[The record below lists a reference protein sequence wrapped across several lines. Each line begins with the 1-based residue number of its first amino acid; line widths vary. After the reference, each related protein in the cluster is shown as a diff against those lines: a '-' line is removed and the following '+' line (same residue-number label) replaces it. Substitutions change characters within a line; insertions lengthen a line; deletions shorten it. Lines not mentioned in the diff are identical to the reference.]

1 MRKLV
6 VANIMSLDGF
16 YEGPGK
22 DVMALPFDPAFD
34 DYNAERLRAA
44 DTLLVGRTT
53 FEQLKG
59 YWPSVAEDPDA
70 GPAEREVSQLLG
82 SIEKVVISDG
92 LTAAQT
98 SPWDSTRIVKR
109 AGAHAE
115 VAALKQRRGGEL
127 LMVGSHVL
135 WNDLLRAG
143 LVDELRLMVGP
154 AVLGAGTPA
163 FDGGLRVPL
172 ELLEARRLE
181 NSALV
186 LLRYGV
192 RQAA

>member
-6 VANIMSLDGF
+6 VSNIMSLDGY

-59 YWPSVAEDPDA
+59 YWPSVPSDA
-70 GPAEREVSQLLG
+70 RPAEREVSRILN
-82 SIEKVVISDG
+82 SIEKVVISDA
-92 LTAAQT
+92 LAAEQTA
-98 SPWDSTRIVKR
+98 PWDSTRIVKR
-109 AGAHAE
+109 ADAHAE
-115 VAALKQRRGGEL
+115 VAALKKRPGREI

-143 LVDELRLMVGP
+143 LVDELHLMIGP

-172 ELLEARRLE
+172 ELLESRKLDD
-181 NSALV
+181 SALV

-192 RQAA
+192 RRD